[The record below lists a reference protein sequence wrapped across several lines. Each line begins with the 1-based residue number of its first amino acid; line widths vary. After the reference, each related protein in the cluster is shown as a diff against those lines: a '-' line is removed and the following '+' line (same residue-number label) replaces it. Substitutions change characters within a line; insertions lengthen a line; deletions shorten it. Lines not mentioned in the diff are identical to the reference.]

1 MRLSLLLLFFALSIT
16 AFSQEDYTIRIN
28 DSSFKIALD
37 KNYAIDV
44 NGKKVNFIIKALDT
58 LKYDDPMFSFLHTKE
73 FKLSKTKLDI
83 GIEQVMGTTA
93 EGTGFIIQK
102 YSTLDPSLLIET
114 MLNEVT
120 KESIGYGYKMEKTEF
135 KRILKSGQT
144 LTGKK
149 AVLTYKDEVNIY
161 EVAAFGKKDEG
172 ILVLTMQMSDDESA
186 RKERK
191 IIDMMWGSLRIK

>member
-1 MRLSLLLLFFALSIT
+1 MRLSLLLSFFALSFT

-28 DSSFKIALD
+28 DSSFRIALD
-37 KNYAIDV
+37 KTYSINV

-73 FKLSKTKLDI
+73 FKLSETKLDI
-83 GIEQVMGTTA
+83 GIQQVMGTTA
-93 EGTGFIIQK
+93 EGTGFIVQK
-102 YSTLDPSLLIET
+102 YSALDPSLLTET

-120 KESIGYGYKMEKTEF
+120 KESIGYGYKMEKSEYSRT
-135 KRILKSGQT
+135 LKSGQT
-144 LTGKK
+144 LKVKK

-172 ILVLTMQMSDDESA
+172 ILILTMQMSADESA
-186 RKERK
+186 KKERK
-191 IIDMMWGSLRIK
+191 IIDMMWETLRIK